1 MGGTREWEGQGVGG
15 TGSGRDKGN
24 EWEGQ
29 GVGGTGSGRGRE
41 WEGQGV
47 GGTGS
52 RGREGAGVRSW
63 GAGNGTRG
71 LVHVACLPRSGEN
84 MIDAVI
90 ENATIITKT
99 Q

>member
-1 MGGTREWEGQGVGG
+1 MGGVVIEWEGQ
-15 TGSGRDKGN
+15 
-24 EWEGQ
+24 
-29 GVGGTGSGRGRE
+29 GSGRGRE
-41 WEGQGV
+41 WEGQ